1 MTEIR
6 CKSPTC
12 VINADQTRGRLFTP
26 PKDSIGVESIWCP
39 KCIEVVGHLQFYA
52 QETADMIR
60 EKYKSYKD
68 TNLPKE
74 VKLFLE
80 AYTREILKEL
90 SAEL

>member
-12 VINADQTRGRLFTP
+12 VINADQTRGRLFTL

-60 EKYKSYKD
+60 TTYKEYID
-68 TNLPKE
+68 TNLPSE
-74 VKLFLE
+74 VKTFLE
-80 AYTREILKEL
+80 AYTREILRKL
-90 SAEL
+90 NAEL